1 MIQAAAFGWSAWRC
15 LAPCES
21 VMVLLKSPYHLCLVT
36 LLPILLA
43 APIVM
48 EEMEGEEMCRL
59 GVEVQLEQ
67 LVTLQAEKITNC
79 AICLN

>member
-1 MIQAAAFGWSAWRC
+1 MIQAAAFGWSAWRS
-15 LAPCES
+15 LASCES

-48 EEMEGEEMCRL
+48 EEMEGEN
-59 GVEVQLEQ
+59 VDVQ
-67 LVTLQAEKITNC
+67 AGSRR
-79 AICLN
+79 